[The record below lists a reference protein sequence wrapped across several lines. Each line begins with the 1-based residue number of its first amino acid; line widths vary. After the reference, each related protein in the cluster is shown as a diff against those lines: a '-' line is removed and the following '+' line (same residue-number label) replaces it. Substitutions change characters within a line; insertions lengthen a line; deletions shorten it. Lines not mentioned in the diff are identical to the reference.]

1 MALNQYLV
9 SSSRAGLGSV
19 IVTRDVTDTKVYLI
33 SGVGLTPSL
42 IASGAAAMDGVASV
56 AVMGVMTS
64 MGVAQMDGRA
74 HMDGISVLTGA
85 GDGAMDGQAQVS
97 VDGIPLAV
105 GSPRMDGQAQ
115 VTVTSVN
122 AAAGAAQMDG
132 RASSVVAQSVPGAGL
147 TEMDG
152 EASMLAVAPNIYRV
166 NLFETFIGGE
176 ATSML
181 THYKPVMSQ
190 GVTGGEIIAA
200 SARYKRAIQ
209 SSIILT
215 DTVINRMKFIKLIR
229 EILITL
235 TTSPEPHLQYGYE
248 ITLPISVRP
257 ELIPSWNVVLE
268 LVEDLLVDETIN
280 EKFIW
285 GRTLKDGFRISSVVG
300 RGGIY
305 YKTLTQLFK
314 LVEAENFILRHPV
327 ALSQDIDVF
336 QSLTG
341 AYALKLLQ
349 KFLIG
354 TATLPGF
361 SYHLGLTSRVKLGD
375 ILEHLVQALLEEL
388 FTVQPAVDRQFI
400 ADSSL
405 SQLLTIHPGFTNKLV
420 LKLVGDIQLS
430 PEQLVNMLYRG
441 DPLLDGV
448 VITALYIS
456 PSGTTT
462 TWAVNTRTN
471 AITEY
476 LNYDF
481 RSFASMGNRYIAAGP
496 GGLYELDGDTD
507 DGAVIISR
515 LMSGYLQLNDKKLFG
530 LKGAYVAIRGG
541 GRFYLKLIAGDG
553 REYIYE
559 LRAQPNLM
567 TTKVKIGKGIRTTY
581 MAFELVTEGQD
592 FDLDSIEFIPMMSER
607 RV

>member
-1 MALNQYLV
+1 MAINQYLV

-19 IVTRDVTDTKVYLI
+19 IVTRDVSDTLVYLI

-56 AVMGVMTS
+56 GVAAFVTS
-64 MGVAQMDGRA
+64 MGAAQMDGQA
-74 HMDGISVLTGA
+74 QLDGISVLTGA
-85 GDGAMDGQAQVS
+85 GDGAMDGQALVT
-97 VDGIPLAV
+97 VDGLASAV
-105 GSPRMDGQAQ
+105 GRAQMDGQAQ
-115 VTVTSVN
+115 LSVTSVN

-152 EASMLAVAPNIYRV
+152 EASMLAVAPNIHRV
-166 NLFETFIGGE
+166 NIFETVIGGE

-190 GVTGGEIIAA
+190 GITNGEVIAA

-235 TTSPEPHLQYGYE
+235 TTSLEPHLQYGYE

-257 ELIPSWNVVLE
+257 ELAPSWSAVLA
-268 LVEDLLVDETIN
+268 LVENLLVDETIN

-285 GRTLKDGFRISSVVG
+285 GRTLKDGFRVSSVVG

-305 YKTLTQLFK
+305 YKALTELFK

-327 ALSQDIDVF
+327 ALSQDIDL
-336 QSLTG
+336 SPLLTG
-341 AYALKLLQ
+341 AFSLKLLQ
-349 KFLIG
+349 KFLAG
-354 TATLPGF
+354 TLTLPGF
-361 SYHLGLTSRVKLGD
+361 SYHLGLASRVRLGD
-375 ILEHLVQALLEEL
+375 ALEHLVHALLEQL

-400 ADSSL
+400 ANNSL
-405 SQLLTIHPGFTNKLV
+405 SQLLTIHPAFTNKLI

-430 PEQLVNMLYRG
+430 PEQLVSMLYAG

-448 VITALYIS
+448 AITALYIS
-456 PSGTTT
+456 PVGTTT

-507 DGAVIISR
+507 DGALIISR
-515 LMSGYLQLNDKKLFG
+515 LMSGYLQLNAKKLFG
-530 LKGAYVAIRGG
+530 IKGAYVAIRGG
-541 GRFYLKLIAGDG
+541 GRFYLKLISGDG
-553 REYIYE
+553 REYVYE

-567 TTKVKIGKGIRTTY
+567 TTKIKVGKGIRTTY